1 MANDK
6 TGIDTGGDTAEDA
19 SAVAT
24 LSVPTAAP
32 DPAGGAP
39 VPGSGSRI
47 GTRVLAVVV
56 AVLAVLAAVLGWLLW
71 QQYRTDSLR
80 TEAVDTTRDYAQTIA
95 TFDYQKLDAN
105 RDKIAGMSTPE
116 FAGKYNEMVDA
127 LGKLV
132 TDGQGTAT
140 ATVTD
145 IGVESVDDSKAVVLA
160 FVDQE
165 AKNVIAP
172 EGKSQ
177 KYRMVVSLTRDG
189 DRWVVENLE
198 TK

>member
-6 TGIDTGGDTAEDA
+6 PGIDTTDT
-19 SAVAT
+19 AVAT
-24 LSVPTAAP
+24 VPAAAET
-32 DPAGGAP
+32 DPGQDDSASPQRRPRG
-39 VPGSGSRI
+39 RI
-47 GTRVLAVVV
+47 AVTILAVPVV
-56 AVLAVLAAVLGWLLW
+56 VLAAALGWLLW
-71 QQYRTDSLR
+71 QQHRADTLR
-80 TEAVDTTRDYAQTIA
+80 TEAVDTTREYAQTIA
-95 TFDYQKLDAN
+95 TFDYQNLDAN
-105 RDKIAGMSTPE
+105 RDTIASMSTPE
-116 FAGKYNEMVDA
+116 FAGKYNEMVQA

-132 TDGQGTAT
+132 TDGQGQAT

-145 IGVESVDDSKAVVLA
+145 VGVESIDGSDAVVLA

-177 KYRMVVSLTRDG
+177 KYRMVVTLTRDG
-189 DRWVVENLE
+189 DRWIVDNVE

>member
-6 TGIDTGGDTAEDA
+6 TGIDTAAGATATATPPVSDPESRPA
-19 SAVAT
+19 AVA
-24 LSVPTAAP
+24 
-32 DPAGGAP
+32 PARR
-39 VPGSGSRI
+39 SRSRI
-47 GTRVLAVVV
+47 AAT
-56 AVLAVLAAVLGWLLW
+56 VLAVLVAVLTVLSAVLGWLLW
-71 QQYRTDSLR
+71 QQHRTDSLR

-95 TFDYQKLDAN
+95 TFDYQNLDAN

-127 LGKLV
+127 LSKLV

-140 ATVTD
+140 ATVTN
-145 IGVESVDDSKAVVLA
+145 IGVESLDDSSAVVLA
-160 FVDQE
+160 SVDQE

-177 KYRMVVSLTRDG
+177 KYRMVVTLVRED
-189 DRWVVENLE
+189 DRWIVDNVE

>member
-6 TGIDTGGDTAEDA
+6 TGIDTAAGATAAATPPVSDPESRPA
-19 SAVAT
+19 AVA
-24 LSVPTAAP
+24 
-32 DPAGGAP
+32 PARR
-39 VPGSGSRI
+39 SRSRI
-47 GTRVLAVVV
+47 AAT
-56 AVLAVLAAVLGWLLW
+56 VLAVLVAVLTVLSAVLGWLLW
-71 QQYRTDSLR
+71 QQHRTDSLR
-80 TEAVDTTRDYAQTIA
+80 AAAVDTTRDYAQTIA
-95 TFDYQKLDAN
+95 TFDYQNLDAN

-127 LGKLV
+127 LSKLV

-140 ATVTD
+140 ATVTN
-145 IGVESVDDSKAVVLA
+145 IGVESLDDSSAVVLA
-160 FVDQE
+160 SVDQE

-177 KYRMVVSLTRDG
+177 KYRMVVTLVRED
-189 DRWVVENLE
+189 DRWIVDNVE